1 MLLGDGGTDVRT
13 NGPNP
18 RREGVTFWI
27 LSGTSVFKY
36 FAIPGSFRQFKP
48 SHCDNDYDSYDDVHT
63 FAYIT
68 LYIYLCCTC
77 VCACVLFKAPSRR
90 TRPVSFQQGR
100 RNGGEEK
107 ILWEWRE
114 VTEECQEFFCTQVRE
129 SGNVWK
135 FCCRGK
141 IVLLTT
147 FLGHVGPVFRC
158 IN

>member
-68 LYIYLCCTC
+68 LYIYIC
-77 VCACVLFKAPSRR
+77 VVRVRVCVRVCYSKRR
-90 TRPVSFQQGR
+90 
-100 RNGGEEK
+100 
-107 ILWEWRE
+107 
-114 VTEECQEFFCTQVRE
+114 
-129 SGNVWK
+129 
-135 FCCRGK
+135 
-141 IVLLTT
+141 
-147 FLGHVGPVFRC
+147 HV
-158 IN
+158 